1 MTIRQALPTFRGP
14 NYYVP
19 ELAYAVDVGLDGI
32 CRADLGA
39 PVALDADGILAAQSI
54 ASAGNTSTFA
64 AAYYTALGNP
74 AVGLARYGRNL
85 TVVASGAATSNV
97 TIDGYDYLG
106 QPMRE
111 SFTLNGNTPVAGVKC
126 FWSVSTVTWGATA
139 ATTINV
145 GWGDVLGIPYRAI
158 SPDILFEL
166 TAGAKPTGGTLAIGV
181 APATPQTGTTA
192 DPRGRYTPNQATDG
206 VKTYIFDYRVDVT
219 STVGYHGNRHFAG

>member
-39 PVALDADGILAAQSI
+39 PVALNATGILNAQSI
-54 ASAGNTSTFA
+54 ATAGNTQTFA

-85 TVVASGAATSNV
+85 TYVASGAATSTV
-97 TIDGYDYLG
+97 TVDGQDYLG

-111 SFTLNGNTPVAGVKC
+111 TITLNGNTPVAGTKM
-126 FWSVSTVTWGATA
+126 FWSVSNISWTNTS

-145 GWGDVLGIPYRAI
+145 GWGDVLGLPYRAC
-158 SPDILFEL
+158 SADLLFEL
-166 TAGAKPTGGTLAIGV
+166 TAGAKPTAGTLVAGV
-181 APATPQTGTTA
+181 TTNAQTATTA

-206 VKTYIFDYRVDVT
+206 VKTYVFDFRADVE
-219 STVGYHGNRHFAG
+219 SPVGLHGVRHFGG